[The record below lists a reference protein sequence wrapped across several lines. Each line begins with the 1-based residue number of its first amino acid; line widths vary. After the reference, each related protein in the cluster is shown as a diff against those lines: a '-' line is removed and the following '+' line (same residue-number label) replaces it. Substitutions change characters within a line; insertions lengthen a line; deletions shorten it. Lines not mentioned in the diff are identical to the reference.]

1 MTSARAWVA
10 GLRTPEGRRTSLL
23 TIGPALVV
31 VIVAIAVLWS
41 SHFAVAGERAV
52 VRAQDVRLHMS
63 QTLQRLTDAETG
75 QRGYLLT
82 GEERYLTPY
91 RGAASDVRQELN
103 VLRTLTL
110 DNGYETQH
118 VGKLAGIVERKF
130 GELDSTIALRQAAGF
145 GPAAAL
151 VATDRGRLLMDSAR
165 AVVADLAAEELTVVG
180 ADLRAVE
187 RQRAL
192 AEIIAVVGAASIAI
206 ISILV
211 NALIESQ
218 RAVLA
223 EQASELRHQADVAA
237 EQAVELEMANT
248 ELSAQNVELET
259 ANEELEAA
267 RHDAEAANEAK
278 ASFLATMSHEL
289 RTPLNAISGYV
300 DLMLAGIRGP
310 LTDQQQSDLDRIR
323 RAGVHLMGLIND
335 VLNFAK
341 LEAGQVEVLER
352 VVDVCE
358 TIRGATMLLE
368 PIAAA
373 KGVSLSAPEGNGDV
387 LAYADRDKVVQVA
400 LNLIG
405 NAIKFTNTGGSV
417 AVDCQPDSVS
427 QMVDVIVRDT
437 GRGIPADDAK
447 SIFEPFVQVG
457 RIKVE
462 GGGGVGLGLAIS
474 RELARR
480 MGGDI
485 TVNSIEGV
493 GSTFTFRLRRA
504 PPA

>member
-31 VIVAIAVLWS
+31 VIVAIAVLWT

-52 VRAQDVRLHMS
+52 VRAQDVRIHMS

-223 EQASELRHQADVAA
+223 EQAVK
-237 EQAVELEMANT
+237 LEMANA
-248 ELSAQNVELET
+248 ELSAQNWELET
-259 ANEELEAA
+259 ANEELEVA
-267 RHDAEAANEAK
+267 RHNAEAANEAK
-278 ASFLATMSHEL
+278 AGFLATMSHEL

-310 LTDQQQSDLDRIR
+310 LTDQQQGDLDRIR
-323 RAGVHLMGLIND
+323 RAGIHLMGLIND

-341 LEAGQVEVLER
+341 LEAGKVEVLER

-358 TIRGATMLLE
+358 AIRGATLL
-368 PIAAA
+368 
-373 KGVSLSAPEGNGDV
+373 
-387 LAYADRDKVVQVA
+387 
-400 LNLIG
+400 
-405 NAIKFTNTGGSV
+405 
-417 AVDCQPDSVS
+417 
-427 QMVDVIVRDT
+427 
-437 GRGIPADDAK
+437 
-447 SIFEPFVQVG
+447 
-457 RIKVE
+457 
-462 GGGGVGLGLAIS
+462 
-474 RELARR
+474 
-480 MGGDI
+480 
-485 TVNSIEGV
+485 
-493 GSTFTFRLRRA
+493 
-504 PPA
+504 